1 MVVATSKKGQHM
13 SNTKNKQRNL
23 QQAYALYTRIPALI
37 LGIAIL
43 LSIMFAVFY
52 VVFKHIAFIITLG
65 VIAFIA
71 FLAYAIFYIVISR
84 RLKQTFY
91 KQIYETT
98 YKNLNKIKE
107 NDTSLLSYGNS
118 DIQEV
123 RMLDKATMD
132 LRKKLNSS
140 YLVVSVP
147 DYSKLNLEYVDQAR
161 SLITFRSFKANLSN
175 IIFVSQS
182 FRNVLIEVYY
192 DLPAEEKIKKA
203 DKERILD
210 VYERTFSDHEKVLYM
225 FAEDERSLLIYVP
238 VIDSFNEIKEKL
250 GYAVSESGITVR
262 DDRGIQTIGAKFAV
276 VAYPYSNEEMM
287 LGDLRFAKRQGE
299 PYYLFLPQ
307 RYRENINK
315 DLMLN
320 TTMSTNYTSKVLVEL
335 NKLDYS
341 SFDNEKNKVILRN
354 IFNAIADFLNVD
366 EGGIIVFDRANEIYY
381 PYVSAHRNK
390 LFVSGEV
397 SKDFVS
403 ALAGAADDDNSY
415 YFSTK
420 RHAAG
425 SIKRILD
432 LYGINSGTYFAVH
445 SADGSYIS
453 ALIYMFNRDKDIKW
467 NAYMRE
473 MFYVMSVRLENYFDK
488 REISDYA
495 NSKVVENDNIL
506 ALSRLYS
513 YHIDDEFRITEL
525 SKSMKHKFPSLKLGD
540 VCHKVFFN
548 NDKPCKDCP
557 IKTAKK
563 KYFEDRGAKFESS
576 LVLANRRDKDNVMLV
591 KQLTDKDEVGDLFH
605 QDLLIYSYRA
615 LIELIKNGYAAG
627 ARGYIVLLCIDN
639 YEDIVAAKG
648 SEGYT
653 YFIREYARSVKNR
666 LNTDDVYYYNPTT
679 LAIHLP
685 YEGHAN
691 TINKIE
697 SLYPLSK
704 LNFYQ
709 NEDFKE
715 LKITYLPIGY
725 PRGYAN
731 PENFLMH
738 VSEFYSNP
746 EFERGKDFIYF
757 ADYSISR
764 SANKREFMVDV
775 LEKEF
780 SGHNSTSMY
789 LQPIVSLKDD
799 HIFGAE
805 ILLRIEDAHRN
816 IFFNAMEISRIAQQ
830 EGKTELVTESIIN
843 FVGNMYK
850 EYGKNVFKINKFN
863 RIAINI
869 DETYLGDN
877 KVILDLI
884 NLCAENNLPKGFV
897 SMEIPEEVIPN
908 NKDKIKFLADEL
920 SKYEITFSC
929 DRYLGQYV
937 DIEELVHLGFKEVKV
952 ARDIVFSIDRD
963 PVKYDAMRTIV
974 NLSKNFG
981 INVAVVGVENAEQAR
996 LLKELDENIL
1006 AQGYYYYKAISRTD
1020 LVNTLIAYE
1029 K

>member
-1 MVVATSKKGQHM
+1 M
-13 SNTKNKQRNL
+13 SNIKNKQRNL

-37 LGIAIL
+37 LFVTIL
-43 LSIMFAVFY
+43 LTITFA
-52 VVFKHIAFIITLG
+52 TL
-65 VIAFIA
+65 
-71 FLAYAIFYIVISR
+71 YAIFHHISFLITLAVISFNAFISYVIYYFVISK
-84 RLKQTFY
+84 RLKQTIF

-98 YKNLNKIKE
+98 YINLNKIKD
-107 NDTSLLSYGNS
+107 NDTNLLSYGNS
-118 DIQEV
+118 DIREV
-123 RMLDKATMD
+123 RKLDKATMD
-132 LRKKLNSS
+132 LKKRLNSS
-140 YLVVSVP
+140 FLVVSVP
-147 DYSKLNLEYVDQAR
+147 DYSKLNLDYVDQEKR
-161 SLITFRSFKANLSN
+161 LITFKSFKDNLSN

-192 DLPAEEKIKKA
+192 ELPADEKLKEEDKA
-203 DKERILD
+203 RILD
-210 VYERTFSDHEKVLYM
+210 LYNKTFSDHEKVLFM
-225 FAEDERSLLIYVP
+225 FAEDEKSLLIYVP

-250 GYAVSESGITVR
+250 GYAVSDSGVTVR
-262 DDRGIQTIGAKFAV
+262 DDRGVQIVIAKYAV

-315 DLMLN
+315 SLMLN
-320 TTMSTNYTSKVLVEL
+320 TTMNTNYTSKVLVEL

-341 SFDNEKNKVILRN
+341 SFDNDKNKTILRN
-354 IFNAIADFLNVD
+354 IFNAVADFLNVD
-366 EGGIIVFDRANEIYY
+366 EAGIIAFDRANENFY
-381 PYVSAHRNK
+381 PYISAHRNTM
-390 LFVSGEV
+390 FVDGDV
-397 SKDFVS
+397 SNDFVE
-403 ALAGAADDDNSY
+403 ALAASTDDDNSY

-420 RHAAG
+420 RHASGA
-425 SIKRILD
+425 IKRILD
-432 LYGINSGTYFAVH
+432 MYGINSGTYFIVH
-445 SADGSYIS
+445 SVDGSHVA
-453 ALIYMFNRDKDIKW
+453 ALIYMFNHQKDTLW

-488 REISDYA
+488 REISDFA

-506 ALSRLYS
+506 ALSRLFS
-513 YHIDDEFRITEL
+513 YHIDDEYHITEI
-525 SKSMKHKFPSLKLGD
+525 SKSMKRKFPSLKIGD
-540 VCHKVFFN
+540 VCHKFFFN
-548 NDKPCKDCP
+548 NEKPCKDCP
-557 IKTAKK
+557 LKTGLK
-563 KYFEDRGAKFESS
+563 KYFEDRGAKFETS
-576 LVLANRRDKDNVMLV
+576 LVLTNRRDKDTVMLV
-591 KQLTDKDEVGDLFH
+591 KQLTAKDEVGDLFH
-605 QDLLIYSYRA
+605 PDLLIYSFRSLVD
-615 LIELIKNGYAAG
+615 LIRNGYAAG
-627 ARGYIVLLCIDN
+627 ARGYLVLLCIDN
-639 YEDIVAAKG
+639 YEEIVAAKG
-648 SEGYT
+648 SEGYS
-653 YFIREYARSVKNR
+653 YYIREYARSVKNK
-666 LNTDDVYYYNPTT
+666 LNTDDLYFFNPST
-679 LAIHLP
+679 LALHLP

-738 VSEFYSNP
+738 VTEFYENP
-746 EFERGKDFIYF
+746 QFERGKDFIYF

-764 SANKREFMVDV
+764 SANKREFMVNV

-850 EYGKNVFKINKFN
+850 EYGNNVFKINKFS

-877 KVILDLI
+877 KTVEELI
-884 NLCAENNLPKGFV
+884 KLCTENNLPKGFV
-897 SMEIPEEVIPN
+897 SMEIPEDVIPN
-908 NKDKIKFLADEL
+908 NKDKIRYLAEQL

-929 DRYLGQYV
+929 DRYMGQYV
-937 DIEELVHLGFKEVKV
+937 DIEELAHLGFNEVKV
-952 ARDIVFSIDRD
+952 ARDIVFTIDRD

-981 INVAVVGVENAEQAR
+981 LRVAVVGVENEEQAKM
-996 LLKELDENIL
+996 LKALDENIL

-1020 LVNTLIAYE
+1020 LINTLISYE

>member
-1 MVVATSKKGQHM
+1 M
-13 SNTKNKQRNL
+13 SNTNKQRNL

-37 LGIAIL
+37 LGITL
-43 LSIMFAVFY
+43 LFSIIFAVFY
-52 VVFKHIAFIITLG
+52 VVFKSIAFIIILAVVAG
-65 VIAFIA
+65 LSFI
-71 FLAYAIFYIVISR
+71 AYAIFYIVVSR

-98 YKNLNKIKE
+98 YKNINKINN

-118 DIQEV
+118 DIKEV
-123 RMLDKATMD
+123 QMLDKATED

-140 YLVVSVP
+140 FLVVSVP
-147 DYSKLNLEYVDQAR
+147 DYSKLNLDYVDKDKN
-161 SLITFRSFKANLSN
+161 LITYKSFRANLSN

-192 DLPAEEKIKKA
+192 ELPADEKLKKE
-203 DKERILD
+203 DKERILEL
-210 VYERTFSDHEKVLYM
+210 YSKTFSDHEKVLFM
-225 FAEDERSLLIYVP
+225 FADDEKSLLIYVP

-250 GYAVSESGITVR
+250 GYAVSDSGITIR
-262 DDRGIQTIGAKFAV
+262 DDRGIQHIVAKYAV
-276 VAYPYSNEEMM
+276 VAYPYSNEDMM
-287 LGDLRFAKRQGE
+287 LGDLRVAKRQGE
-299 PYYLFLPQ
+299 PYCLFLPQ

-315 DLMLN
+315 ELMLN
-320 TTMSTNYTSKVLVEL
+320 TTMNTNYTQKVLVEL
-335 NKLDYS
+335 NRLDYS
-341 SFDNEKNKVILRN
+341 SFDNEKNKNILKN

-366 EGGIIVFDRANEIYY
+366 EGGIIVFDRANETYY
-381 PYVSAHRNK
+381 PYVSARRNK
-390 LFVSGEV
+390 LFIQGEV
-397 SKDFVS
+397 EKEFVTS
-403 ALAGAADDDNSY
+403 LAAAADDDNSY

-420 RHAAG
+420 RHASG

-432 LYGINSGTYFAVH
+432 MYGINSGTYFAVH
-445 SADGSYIS
+445 STDGSYVS
-453 ALIYMFNRDKDIKW
+453 ALIYMFNHTSDIKW
-467 NAYMRE
+467 DSYMRE
-473 MFYVMSVRLENYFDK
+473 MFYVMAVRLENYFDK

-495 NSKVVENDNIL
+495 NSKIVENDNIL

-513 YHIDDEFRITEL
+513 YHIDDEYHVTEY
-525 SKSMKHKFPSLKLGD
+525 SKSMKRKFPSLKLGD
-540 VCHKVFFN
+540 TCHKFFFN

-557 IKTAKK
+557 LRTKQK
-563 KYFEDRGAKFESS
+563 KYFEDRGSKFESS
-576 LVLANRRDKDNVMLV
+576 LVLANRRDKDNVMLI

-605 QDLLIYSYRA
+605 PDLLIYSFRA
-615 LIELIKNGYAAG
+615 LVELLKNGYAAG

-648 SEGYT
+648 SEGYS
-653 YFIREYARSVKNR
+653 YFIREYARSIKNR

-704 LNFYQ
+704 LNYFQ
-709 NEDFKE
+709 NEAFKE

-738 VSEFYSNP
+738 VSEFYNNP
-746 EFERGKDFIYF
+746 AFERGKDFIYF

-789 LQPIVSLKDD
+789 LQPIVSLKDG

-952 ARDIVFSIDRD
+952 ARDIVFAIDRD
-963 PVKYDAMRTIV
+963 PVKYDAMRSIV
-974 NLSKNFG
+974 NASKNFG
-981 INVAVVGVENAEQAR
+981 ISVAVVGVENADQAR
-996 LLKELDENIL
+996 LLRELDDSIL

-1020 LVNTLIAYE
+1020 LINTLISYE

>member
-1 MVVATSKKGQHM
+1 MN
-13 SNTKNKQRNL
+13 NTKNKQRNI

-37 LGIAIL
+37 LGLTIV
-43 LSIMFAVFY
+43 LSITFATLYAVFH
-52 VVFKHIAFIITLG
+52 HISFLITLAIISFNSFVSYIIFYFII
-65 VIAFIA
+65 
-71 FLAYAIFYIVISR
+71 SK
-84 RLKQTFY
+84 RLKQVFF
-91 KQIYETT
+91 KQLYETT
-98 YKNLNKIKE
+98 YINLNKIKE
-107 NDTSLLSYGNS
+107 NDTNLLSYGNS
-118 DIQEV
+118 DIKEI
-123 RMLDKATMD
+123 RMLDKATLD

-140 YLVVSVP
+140 FLVVSVP
-147 DYSKLNLEYVDQAR
+147 DYSKLSLDYVDA
-161 SLITFRSFKANLSN
+161 SKNLITFKSFKANLAN

-192 DLPAEEKIKKA
+192 ELPAGEKLREN
-203 DKERILD
+203 DKQRILD
-210 VYERTFSDHEKVLYM
+210 LYLKTFSDHERVLYM
-225 FAEDERSLLIYVP
+225 FADDERSLLIYVP

-250 GYAVSESGITVR
+250 GYAVNDSGVTIR
-262 DDRGIQTIGAKFAV
+262 DDRGIQIVIAKFAV
-276 VAYPYSNEEMM
+276 VAYPYSSEEMM

-299 PYYLFLPQ
+299 PYCLFLPQ
-307 RYRENINK
+307 RYRENVNK
-315 DLMLN
+315 SLMLN
-320 TTMSTNYTSKVLVEL
+320 TTMNTNYTSKVLVEL

-341 SFDNEKNKVILRN
+341 SFDNEKNKIILRN
-354 IFNAIADFLNVD
+354 VFNAVADFLNVD
-366 EGGIIVFDRANEIYY
+366 DAGIVVFDRANENYY
-381 PYVSAHRNK
+381 SYISAHRNT
-390 LFVSGEV
+390 LFANEEV
-397 SKDFVS
+397 TKDFVES
-403 ALAGAADDDNSY
+403 LASSTDDDNSY

-420 RHAAG
+420 RHASS

-432 LYGINSGTYFAVH
+432 MYGINSGTYFVVH
-445 SADGSYIS
+445 SVDGSHVS
-453 ALIYMFNRDKDIKW
+453 ALIYMFNREKDTLW

-488 REISDYA
+488 REIFNFA
-495 NSKVVENDNIL
+495 NSKIVENDNIL
-506 ALSRLYS
+506 ALSHLFS
-513 YHIDDEFRITEL
+513 YHIDDEYKITEI
-525 SKSMKHKFPSLKLGD
+525 SKSMKHKFPQLKIGD
-540 VCHKVFFN
+540 ICHKFFFN
-548 NDKPCKDCP
+548 NEKPCKDCP
-557 IKTAKK
+557 LKTKLK
-563 KYFEDRGAKFESS
+563 KYFEDRGSKFETS
-576 LVLANRRDKDNVMLV
+576 LVLTNRRDKDIVMLV
-591 KQLTDKDEVGDLFH
+591 KQLTAKDEVGDLFH
-605 QDLLIYSYRA
+605 PDLLVYSFRA
-615 LIELIKNGYAAG
+615 LVDLIRSSYAAG
-627 ARGYIVLLCIDN
+627 GRGYLVLLCIDN
-639 YEDIVAAKG
+639 YEEIVASKG
-648 SEGYT
+648 SEGYS
-653 YFIREYARSVKNR
+653 YYIREYARLVKNK
-666 LNTDDVYYYNPTT
+666 LKTDDLYFFNPST
-679 LAIHLP
+679 LALHLP

-715 LKITYLPIGY
+715 LKVTYLPIGY

-731 PENFLMH
+731 PENFIMH
-738 VSEFYSNP
+738 VSEFYGNP
-746 EFERGKDFIYF
+746 QFERGKDYIYF

-799 HIFGAE
+799 HIYGAE

-830 EGKTELVTESIIN
+830 EGKTQLVTESILN

-877 KVILDLI
+877 KNVEELI
-884 NLCAENNLPKGFV
+884 RLFNENNLPKDFV
-897 SMEIPEEVIPN
+897 SMEIPEDVIPN
-908 NKDKIKFLADEL
+908 NKDKIRYLADEL
-920 SKYEITFSC
+920 SKYEINFSC

-937 DIEELVHLGFKEVKV
+937 DIEELAHLGFKEVKV

-974 NLSKNFG
+974 SLSKNFG
-981 INVAVVGVENAEQAR
+981 LNVAVVGVENEEQAR
-996 LLKELDENIL
+996 LLKALDENIL

-1020 LVNTLIAYE
+1020 LINTLIAYE